1 MQYFVDYIT
10 IEEHYNYINNAP
22 GVKEMSRYDTAE
34 WKELVSIQNGMWHVD
49 ILTITGFMDHEA
61 FIRHLERYRAIANK

>member
-1 MQYFVDYIT
+1 
-10 IEEHYNYINNAP
+10 
-22 GVKEMSRYDTAE
+22 MSRYDTAE